1 MEDKKIIIKK
11 HTYEQNNRLIVCGA
25 GKFNEEK
32 LVLSKEEAMLL
43 LIDLYKFIQKH

>member
-1 MEDKKIIIKK
+1 MKDKKTIIKN
-11 HTYEQNNRLIVCGA
+11 HTYKQNNCLIVCGA

-32 LVLSKEEAMLL
+32 LVLNKEQAMLL